1 MLFILPPFY
10 FNALM
15 SLFDFKIIVNSWFL
29 NAMKKAGVYK
39 SFTQAGLNKS

>member
-29 NAMKKAGVYK
+29 NAMKKQE
-39 SFTQAGLNKS
+39 FTKVLLRQD